1 MKFSKKEIES
11 YISQRP
17 HFNSETCNKLSALL
31 YDYFYEYINEIVID
45 TKSRKVTK
53 KEKEKRANRLKD
65 TITKCENIL
74 TTYIEDISEEMTE
87 DELVEHTAQIQRS
100 INHIL
105 GQIKHNM
112 TKIHVDPDYY
122 ETSKKKKV

>member
-1 MKFSKKEIES
+1 MEDYS
-11 YISQRP
+11 
-17 HFNSETCNKLSALL
+17 L

-45 TKSRKVTK
+45 TKCKKATK

-100 INHIL
+100 ISHIL
-105 GQIKHNM
+105 GKIKHNM